1 MIKLFTHTD
10 LDGVGCAILAKLA
23 FGDNVDI
30 TYCNTP
36 NDLLKKMKSIDVA
49 FENTFITDLSLPEL
63 KENESYHA
71 DANLFMLFDH
81 HKTAEWMNK
90 FDFANVHVEY
100 KNKLTCGTE
109 LFYNYLVKH
118 SLISAKPYFVEQIR
132 LYDTW
137 DWTKTNTNT
146 PKYLNDLLYIMGISE
161 FVDMYVD
168 RLKRH
173 DVSALTIFNGDDLK
187 MLAYEQKQI
196 DNYLNKK
203 CASATEIIFANH
215 KCMLSFADRYQSV
228 LGNKLCNIKDYIN
241 MSVMV
246 NIDDGTVS
254 LRSIGDID
262 VGEIAKQY
270 GGGGHKNAA
279 GFKLTYDK
287 RGSMFKR
294 CIDNKNTGFFKYK

>member
-1 MIKLFTHTD
+1 MKILIKLFTHTD

-23 FGDNVDI
+23 FGNNVSI
-30 TYCNTP
+30 TYCNNPNALEDELLT
-36 NDLLKKMKSIDVA
+36 NDLSSYDNV
-49 FENTFITDLSLPEL
+49 FITDLSFTRPCMLY
-63 KENESYHA
+63 ENLS
-71 DANLFMLFDH
+71 LSKFMLIDH
-81 HKTAEWMNK
+81 HKTAEWLNDY
-90 FDFANVHVEY
+90 DFATVRVKY

-118 SLISAKPYFVEQIR
+118 DLISTKPYFVEQIR

-137 DWTKTNTNT
+137 DWYKSNNNT
-146 PKYLNDLLYIMGISE
+146 PKYLNDLLYIRGISE

-215 KCMLSFADRYQSV
+215 KCMLSFADRYQSA

-241 MSVMV
+241 MSVMI
-246 NIDDGTVS
+246 NIDEGIVS

-279 GFKLTYDK
+279 GFKLTKNIKEYIFKKLLDS
-287 RGSMFKR
+287 GSAE
-294 CIDNKNTGFFKYK
+294 

>member
-23 FGDNVDI
+23 FGNNVSI
-30 TYCNTP
+30 TYCNSPNALEDELLT
-36 NDLLKKMKSIDVA
+36 NDLSSYDYV
-49 FENTFITDLSLPEL
+49 FITDLSFTQQCMLY
-63 KENESYHA
+63 ENLSPSK
-71 DANLFMLFDH
+71 FMLIDH
-81 HKTAEWMNK
+81 HKTAEWLNDY
-90 FDFANVHVEY
+90 DFANVHVKY
-100 KNKLTCGTE
+100 KNKLTCGAE
-109 LFYNYLVKH
+109 LFYNYLLKKN
-118 SLISAKPYFVEQIR
+118 LISSRHFFVEQVR

-137 DWTKTNTNT
+137 DWTKFNNDT
-146 PKYLNDLLYIMGISE
+146 PKYLNDLLYVKGISE

-215 KCMLSFADRYQSV
+215 KCMLSFADRYQSI
-228 LGNKLCNIKDYIN
+228 LGNKMCTLKDDVN
-241 MSVMV
+241 MAVLV
-246 NIDDGTVS
+246 NIDEGIVS
-254 LRSIGDID
+254 LRSVGDID
-262 VGEIAKQY
+262 VAEIAKQY

-279 GFKLTYDK
+279 GFKLTEDIKEYIFNK
-287 RGSMFKR
+287 LL
-294 CIDNKNTGFFKYK
+294 DNSLAK

>member
-1 MIKLFTHTD
+1 
-10 LDGVGCAILAKLA
+10 
-23 FGDNVDI
+23 
-30 TYCNTP
+30 
-36 NDLLKKMKSIDVA
+36 
-49 FENTFITDLSLPEL
+49 
-63 KENESYHA
+63 
-71 DANLFMLFDH
+71 
-81 HKTAEWMNK
+81 
-90 FDFANVHVEY
+90 
-100 KNKLTCGTE
+100 
-109 LFYNYLVKH
+109 
-118 SLISAKPYFVEQIR
+118 
-132 LYDTW
+132 
-137 DWTKTNTNT
+137 
-146 PKYLNDLLYIMGISE
+146 MGISE

-215 KCMLSFADRYQSV
+215 KCMLSFADRYQSA

-241 MSVMV
+241 MSVMI
-246 NIDDGTVS
+246 NIDEGIVS

-279 GFKLTYDK
+279 GFKLTEDIREFLFNK
-287 RGSMFKR
+287 LL
-294 CIDNKNTGFFKYK
+294 DNNFAK

>member
-23 FGDNVDI
+23 FGDNVSI
-30 TYCNTP
+30 TYCNSP
-36 NDLLKKMKSIDVA
+36 SELEANVNSLIMPDYEKCY
-49 FENTFITDLSLPEL
+49 ITDLSVSSDYNNINFLATY
-63 KENESYHA
+63 K
-71 DANLFMLFDH
+71 NLILFDH
-81 HKTAEWMNK
+81 HKTAEWLNDY
-90 FDFANVHVEY
+90 DFATVRVKY

-118 SLISAKPYFVEQIR
+118 DLISTKPYFVEQIR

-137 DWTKTNTNT
+137 DWYKSNNNT
-146 PKYLNDLLYIMGISE
+146 PKYLNDLLYIRGISE

-168 RLKRH
+168 KLKRH

-215 KCMLSFADRYQSV
+215 KCMLSFADRYQSA

-241 MSVMV
+241 MSVMI
-246 NIDDGTVS
+246 NIDEGIVS

-279 GFKLTYDK
+279 GFKLTKNIKEYIFNK
-287 RGSMFKR
+287 LL
-294 CIDNKNTGFFKYK
+294 DNNFAK